1 MLISIEGNIGS
12 GKSTL
17 VEYLKSLD
25 IYTFVDEPVNEWL
38 NIKDKDGSN
47 ALECFYKDQKKNAF
61 CFQILAYITRLKKLI
76 DKIKECPSKII
87 ITERSIET
95 DRNVF
100 AKMLYEDD
108 MLSSIEWET
117 YNYWFGMF
125 KNYSQ
130 VDKILYIKTSPEKCL
145 ERINTRNREEE
156 SNIKL
161 DYLIKCNDYHNN
173 WVNNSETEIIT
184 IDGHQNI
191 NEIRNQVME
200 IISLI

>member
-1 MLISIEGNIGS
+1 MQ
-12 GKSTL
+12 T
-17 VEYLKSLD
+17 
-25 IYTFVDEPVNEWL
+25 VNL
-38 NIKDKDGSN
+38 
-47 ALECFYKDQKKNAF
+47 
-61 CFQILAYITRLKKLI
+61 
-76 DKIKECPSKII
+76 P
-87 ITERSIET
+87 
-95 DRNVF
+95 DRN
-100 AKMLYEDD
+100 
-108 MLSSIEWET
+108 SET